1 MAALEPVKKSCMGVD
16 CPNEAGDLKCPTCLK
31 MGKESAFCGQDCFKK
46 SWVGDL
52 VPLQGTNAQRRVAL
66 LANFIQSEHKIVHKT
81 STGNIFPEHP
91 RGVTAADM
99 FVRCELLQPFPHLR
113 FHW

>member
-31 MGKESAFCGQDCFKK
+31 MGKESSFCGQDCFKK

-52 VPLQGTNAQRRVAL
+52 VPLQGTNAQWRAAP
-66 LANFIQSEHKIVHKT
+66 LANVLQSEHKIVHKT
-81 STGNIFPEHP
+81 STGKSFLEYLW
-91 RGVTAADM
+91 GAAAADI
-99 FVRCELLQPFPHLR
+99 FARCELL
-113 FHW
+113 

>member
-31 MGKESAFCGQDCFKK
+31 MGKESSFCGQDCFKK

-52 VPLQGTNAQRRVAL
+52 VPLQGTNAQWRGAS
-66 LANFIQSEHKIVHKT
+66 LANVIQSEHKIVHKT
-81 STGNIFPEHP
+81 STGKISS
-91 RGVTAADM
+91 GY
-99 FVRCELLQPFPHLR
+99 LR
-113 FHW
+113 VA